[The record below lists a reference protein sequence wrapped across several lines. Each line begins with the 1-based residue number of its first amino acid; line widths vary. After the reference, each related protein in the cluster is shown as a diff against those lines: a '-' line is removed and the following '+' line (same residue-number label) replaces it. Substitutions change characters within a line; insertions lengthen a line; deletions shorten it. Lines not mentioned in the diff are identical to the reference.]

1 MDNVCDCYKERMSIF
16 LIFLFLRGGG
26 GGGGGFLMFG
36 PSETSKD

>member
-26 GGGGGFLMFG
+26 RGGFLMFG

>member
-16 LIFLFLRGGG
+16 LIFHFLKGG

>member
-26 GGGGGFLMFG
+26 GGFLMFG